1 MLKITIALPS
11 GRSHNLSLKQTS
23 KVGHLRAG
31 AEAFARQPFLRLV
44 TAEGRILSDPEEEL
58 QGAGL
63 HDGDRI
69 TAVRAEPKVAA
80 TSAAFVF

>member
-63 HDGDRI
+63 HDEDRI